1 MATVLK
7 LHPRPR
13 AERPQQR
20 DTSAEI
26 IIFPGVRYERM
37 IDAEPLKAKRKR
49 RSRKRDTLVISA

>member
-13 AERPQQR
+13 SDSPLQLGA
-20 DTSAEI
+20 SAEI

-37 IDAEPLKAKRKR
+37 AEAEPMKAKRKR